1 MRDFNETDKQ
11 KKKTRREVPENPAN
25 LSPEK
30 LAELENKVKE
40 ALQGVHLSCPVAWTI
55 AKNAGVPK
63 IAVGALTDKLGV
75 RVTDCQIGAFK
86 VEKTLYDGPST
97 EKLSDELLEKI
108 AALNEEGSLTC
119 EKTFELAK
127 KYKVKP
133 MTIGNETIARG
144 IKIRQ
149 CQLGCF

>member
-11 KKKTRREVPENPAN
+11 KKKARRVVPENPAN

-40 ALQGVHLSCPVAWTI
+40 ALKGVHLSCPVAWTI

-63 IAVGALTDKLGV
+63 ISVGALTDKLGV

-86 VEKTLYDGPST
+86 VEKTLFDGPAT
-97 EKLSDELLEKI
+97 EKLSDELLKEI
-108 AALNEEGSLTC
+108 ETLNEAGNLTC
-119 EKTFELAK
+119 EKTFELAG

-133 MTIGNETIARG
+133 ITIGNETIARG